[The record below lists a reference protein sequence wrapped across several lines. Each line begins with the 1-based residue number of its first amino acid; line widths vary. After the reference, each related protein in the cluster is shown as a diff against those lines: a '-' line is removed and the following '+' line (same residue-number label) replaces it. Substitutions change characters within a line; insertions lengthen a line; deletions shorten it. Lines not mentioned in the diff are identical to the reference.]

1 MRTTIDIPDNFYR
14 KVKGKALKEGTS
26 VKALVLLGLEQV
38 MRGSSRSAK
47 PHFVTLPLVKSKRPG
62 SRPLLTGEQIDEIMF
77 S

>member
-1 MRTTIDIPDNFYR
+1 MEA
-14 KVKGKALKEGTS
+14 KGTALKEGTT
-26 VKALVLLGLEQV
+26 VKALVVQGLEQRV
-38 MRGSSRSAK
+38 RPEKRKK

>member
-1 MRTTIDIPDNFYR
+1 MRTTVDIPDGLYR
-14 KVKGKALKEGTS
+14 EAKGRALKDGTT
-26 VKALVLLGLEQV
+26 VKALVLQGLEQV
-38 MRGSSRSAK
+38 IKSEKRKK